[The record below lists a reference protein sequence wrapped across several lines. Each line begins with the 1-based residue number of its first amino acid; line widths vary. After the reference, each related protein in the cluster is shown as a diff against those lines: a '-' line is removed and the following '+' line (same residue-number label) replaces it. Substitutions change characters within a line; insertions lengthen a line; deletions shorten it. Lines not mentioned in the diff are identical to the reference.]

1 MPGVDVCDNSEV
13 NWSHLGKKVPIL
25 PPPLFIPIWS
35 RLIFLTKMRNSSFF
49 LLLFY
54 WLFMARYWKFPI
66 INACILPPLF
76 KISERVVAGYTF
88 PTHTWWQSLKVIA
101 NFLGLVSFSLTT
113 GVFATT
119 CALTMG
125 LYSFRK
131 GQTQRSQLMMRF
143 RVAAQAF
150 TIGAVLVGVA
160 IQSRKTDKPDT

>member
-1 MPGVDVCDNSEV
+1 MAASTGEV
-13 NWSHLGKKVPIL
+13 TKRPGKKLYGDNFHHYPSSSSVSNIGEMPIELADWEPINPIGFREKFKKKALENPFVPI
-25 PPPLFIPIWS
+25 
-35 RLIFLTKMRNSSFF
+35 
-49 LLLFY
+49 
-54 WLFMARYWKFPI
+54 
-66 INACILPPLF
+66 
-76 KISERVVAGYTF
+76 
-88 PTHTWWQSLKVIA
+88 
-101 NFLGLVSFSLTT
+101 